1 MFRSPRTLTLEG
13 QEFVYNEESHTVVL
27 EITQPFMKAGELLR
41 WKSEFGTPGLGI
53 NKSIIKFVEQSK
65 SHMLVRVLSNSNQNQ
80 YWINHDEIKQFV
92 RNNYSEYVVSGKT
105 INVIPWKL
113 FATKPHKEISS
124 C

>member
-1 MFRSPRTLTLEG
+1 MFSPPRTLTLEG

-27 EITQPFMKAGELLR
+27 EIIQPFMKAGELLG
-41 WKSEFGTPGLGI
+41 WNSSFGLPGLGI

-65 SHMLVRVLSNSNQNQ
+65 SHLLVRVLSNSNQNQ

-113 FATKPHKEISS
+113 FAPKPHKETPS

>member
-1 MFRSPRTLTLEG
+1 MFFPPQILKLEG
-13 QEFVYNEESHTVVL
+13 QSFVFNPESKTVVL
-27 EITQPFMKAGELLR
+27 EITQPFMKAGELLG
-41 WKSEFGTPGLGI
+41 WKSEFGSPGLGI

-65 SHMLVRVLSNSNQNQ
+65 SHLLVRVLSNSNDNQ

-113 FATKPHKEISS
+113 FTTKPHKEMPQ
-124 C
+124 